1 MAWTELFGIAGI
13 IALAFAIFFVMYGV
27 LAARDARQERDRSR
41 KEAQERV
48 QAAQQQAKAVK
59 KEALLEAKEA
69 SLRLRDDMER
79 ELRGRRTE
87 LGRSERRLAKRDENL
102 ERRQSELESRN
113 REVNRKTQTLTAQ
126 EKELSEGLERQK
138 EELQRI
144 SGLSPEEAKKVL
156 LSAIEQEIRDETA
169 ALIVKIEEET
179 KQEADRRAAHIVTQA
194 IQRCAVDQ
202 TTETTVS
209 VVPLPGDDMKG
220 RIIGREGRNIRA
232 FEQLTGVDVIVDDTP
247 EAVVISGF
255 DPIRREVAR
264 SALESLVN
272 DGRIHPGRIEETVNK
287 CRQRIDEQMR
297 EAGERAVLE
306 TRVGRLH
313 SDLMKLVGKLLFRT
327 SYGQNVLNHSI
338 EVAHLAGAMAAE
350 LGVNVA
356 IARRGGLLHDIGKAV
371 DFEVDGPHAAIAAD
385 IARSKRESPEVCHC
399 IEAHHLDPEPQSV
412 EAVLVHVADAISAS
426 RPGARRETLETYI
439 KRLEGLERIADSFAG
454 VEKSFAISAG
464 REVRVIVR
472 PEKVDDLSAV
482 RLARGM
488 AEKIESELD
497 YPGNI
502 KVTII
507 RETRAVDYAK

>member
-1 MAWTELFGIAGI
+1 MALTELFGIAGI

-27 LAARDARQERDRSR
+27 KAAQDARQERDRSR

-48 QAAQQQAKAVK
+48 EAAQQQAKAVK

-113 REVNRKTQTLTAQ
+113 REVNRRAQTLTAQ

-287 CRQRIDEQMR
+287 CRRRIDEQMR

-313 SDLMKLVGKLLFRT
+313 SDLMMLVGKLLFRT

-338 EVAHLAGAMAAE
+338 EVAHLAGTMAAE